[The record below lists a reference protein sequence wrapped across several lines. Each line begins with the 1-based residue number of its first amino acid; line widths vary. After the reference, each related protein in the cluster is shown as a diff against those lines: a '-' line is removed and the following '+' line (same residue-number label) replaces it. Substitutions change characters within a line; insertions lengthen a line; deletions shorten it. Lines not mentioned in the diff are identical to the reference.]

1 MIFSVSQNTL
11 TAYGTIWD
19 GNGMEFV
26 NAFTQIEKQYDK
38 IVVKLHTYGG
48 SVFDGNLIY
57 NALENSKKDIEL
69 HIVGIAASM
78 GAVISQ
84 ARNIKVYMVE
94 NGFMMIHAPSGY
106 TNGNATDHENT
117 VKLLKSIEANFI
129 KKLSE
134 KTSKPDNYVKKWLI
148 GDNWFDAN
156 QALQEGLIT
165 GIIEP
170 EIETIQN
177 ELNPTELGVQGMY
190 YQFSALLGNENSNTN
205 QNMKK
210 PIIEALGLQGV
221 NEQSS
226 DTAVIEAVKKHYEA
240 KEVELQGK
248 LDDEKKKRQNLET
261 AIAEQNKVAITAEIA
276 AAKKAGKITA
286 DQEATYEGIATASGI
301 ETLKTV
307 LAAIPA
313 RQSISS
319 MFPNGGGKNTAPV
332 GREDW
337 DWDKWQK
344 EDPKGFEAKTKEDPE
359 FFQALYNQ
367 KFKK

>member
-1 MIFSVSQNTL
+1 MIFTARQNTL

-26 NAFTQIEKQYDK
+26 SLFNQMESQYDS
-38 IVVKLHTYGG
+38 IIIKLHTYGG
-48 SVFDGNLIY
+48 SVFDGNLIK
-57 NALENSKKDIEL
+57 NAIENSKKTIEL

-78 GAVISQ
+78 GAIISQ
-84 ARNIKVYMVE
+84 SRNIKTYMVE

-106 TNGNATDHENT
+106 TQGTALDHRNT
-117 VKLLKSIEANFI
+117 AKLLDSIEANFI
-129 KKLSE
+129 KNLSA
-134 KTSKPDNYVKKWLI
+134 KISKPENYVKKWLT

-156 QALQEGLIT
+156 EALKEGLIT

-170 EIETIQN
+170 ETETIQN

-190 YQFSALLGNENSNTN
+190 YQFAALLNENSNTN

-210 PIIEALGLQGV
+210 PIIEALGLQNV

-226 DTAVIEAVKKHYEA
+226 DTAVIEAVRKHYEA
-240 KEVELQGK
+240 KENQYKTELE
-248 LDDEKKKRQNLET
+248 DEKKKRQNLEA
-261 AIAEQNKVAITAEIA
+261 AIAEQNKAAITVEIE

-286 DQEATYEGIATASGI
+286 DQVTTYEGIANASGI

-313 RQSISS
+313 RQPIAN
-319 MFPNGGGKNTAPV
+319 MFPAGGGKNTAPV

-344 EDPKGFEAKTKEDPE
+344 EDPRGFEALAKDEPE
-359 FFQALYNQ
+359 TFQALYNQ
-367 KFKK
+367 KFRK